1 MEVALPHKMLT
12 LLTLRTHIDR
22 RLERYGNMV
31 ICGGKGGRGPRGV
44 LELTL
49 DFYKFNFHFF
59 TSDQQ
64 CIEGIQC
71 PLNT

>member
-1 MEVALPHKMLT
+1 MEVALPHEMLT

-22 RLERYGNMV
+22 RLECYDNMV
-31 ICGGKGGRGPRGV
+31 ICGRKGGRGV

-59 TSDQQ
+59 TSDQP